1 MTAKAFLLKDK
12 VALVAGDSKLW
23 TKPVAAALAGA
34 HADIAIAAKSSPKL
48 TEAVEAVREET
59 GRKAIPIPTDVTNAT
74 QVQEAV
80 HQVIAEY
87 GRIDILVN
95 AGDIHFFQ
103 PFLEIKSAEWDKVMD
118 YNFNSALN
126 FCRATGKQMLEQKNG
141 RIINIVSGLAERG
154 MANGSA
160 YCVAMGGVLQLTRAL
175 ALEWALQGITVNA
188 IGTGWFTEPGKPI
201 DERLARY
208 IPVRRYGEPEEIG
221 SLVVYLASDAT
232 EFTTGQLMYV
242 DGGLMAHA

>member
-1 MTAKAFLLKDK
+1 MTAKAFQIKDK
-12 VALVAGDSKLW
+12 IALVAGDSKLW

-34 HADIAIAAKSSPKL
+34 GADIAIAAKSSPIL
-48 TEAVEAVREET
+48 AEAVETVRNT
-59 GRKAIPIPTDVTNAT
+59 GRKAIAIATDVTKAV
-74 QVQEAV
+74 QVRKAV

-103 PFLEIKSAEWDKVMD
+103 PFVKIKSDEWNKVMD
-118 YNFNSALN
+118 YNFKSALN
-126 FCRATGKQMLEQKNG
+126 FCRTAGKQMLKQKNG

-154 MANGSA
+154 IANGSA

-175 ALEWALQGITVNA
+175 ALEWALKGITVNA
-188 IGTGWFTEPGKPI
+188 IGTGWFTESGRPI
-201 DERLARY
+201 DETLVRY
-208 IPVRRYGEPEEIG
+208 IPEKRYGQPEEIG
-221 SLVVYLASDAT
+221 SLVVYLASEVT
-232 EFTTGQLMYV
+232 GFTTGQFMFV

>member
-1 MTAKAFLLKDK
+1 MTAKAFQLKDK

-23 TKPVAAALAGA
+23 TKPVAVALADA

-48 TEAVEAVREET
+48 TEAVEAVRQET
-59 GRKAIPIPTDVTNAT
+59 DNKALEIPTDVTDAK
-74 QVQEAV
+74 QVKDAV
-80 HQVIAEY
+80 DQVIAEY

-103 PFLEIKSAEWDKVMD
+103 PFMDIKNDEWDKVMG

-126 FCRATGKQMLEQKNG
+126 FIRAAGKQMLEQRNG

-160 YCVAMGGVLQLTRAL
+160 YCVSMGGVLQLTRAL
-175 ALEWALQGITVNA
+175 AMEWASQGITVNA
-188 IGTGWFTEPGKPI
+188 IGTGWFTEPGKQI

-221 SLVVYLASDAT
+221 SLVVYLSSDAT
-232 EFTTGQLMYV
+232 EFTTGQIMYV